1 MQTQFI
7 TFNLFD
13 LCGNYIHNCHSREGI
28 KTANED
34 IYNLCSFYL
43 LTDNCPDSVR
53 EKLTKFFNLD
63 NH

>member
-1 MQTQFI
+1 MQTKFK
-7 TFNLFD
+7 TFTLFD
-13 LCGNYIHNCHSREGI
+13 LCGNYIDNCYTLEGI
-28 KTANED
+28 KTANKD

>member
-1 MQTQFI
+1 MKTQFI

-13 LCGNYIHNCHSREGI
+13 LCSY
-28 KTANED
+28 
-34 IYNLCSFYL
+34 YL